1 MIEKYGICCLPNL
14 YYLEVVDPD
23 DDLESDEEDQIRKA
37 MMRPLVATGDA
48 RLGTRK
54 GAQACTVRGTGG
66 FLPWPVDFEYFRAP
80 LIVLTKCRA
89 FSVF

>member
-1 MIEKYGICCLPNL
+1 MNPNQILSKVLIEKYGICSLPNL
-14 YYLEVVDPD
+14 YFLEVVDPD

-37 MMRPLVATGDA
+37 MMRPLAATGDA
-48 RLGTRK
+48 RL
-54 GAQACTVRGTGG
+54 GTGG

-80 LIVLTKCRA
+80 LIVLTKCCA